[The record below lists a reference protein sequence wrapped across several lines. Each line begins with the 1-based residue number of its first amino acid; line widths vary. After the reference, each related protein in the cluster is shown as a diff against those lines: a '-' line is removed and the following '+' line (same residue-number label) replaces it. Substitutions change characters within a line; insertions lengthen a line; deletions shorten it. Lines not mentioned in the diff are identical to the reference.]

1 MREKGF
7 DLEMNGIL
15 IILRLADLYAQNTC
29 TAQESQSSLN
39 NWKPIGK
46 TFYNNSS
53 GVIGR

>member
-1 MREKGF
+1 MRKKGF